1 MDDLQA
7 ILRVKQG
14 DVHGLETLIE
24 LYQEK
29 AVRVAYLVTRDGPL
43 AEDVVQEAYL
53 RFFHCA
59 RRFDTSRPFAPYF
72 FRSVVNAALDAAQKE
87 WKKLPLDADCD
98 DAGLDELL
106 AQAVSVEA
114 QVDSLQL
121 KESMQAALSR
131 LSPRQR
137 AVIVRRYYL
146 EMSEA
151 EMAEDLEI
159 APGTVKW
166 LLNAART
173 RLRAL
178 LGTERSL

>member
-14 DVHGLETLIE
+14 DLHGLETLIARH
-24 LYQEK
+24 QVK
-29 AVRVAYLVTRDGPL
+29 AVRIAYLVTRDVPL
-43 AEDVVQEAYL
+43 AEDVVQEAFL
-53 RFFHCA
+53 RFFRRA
-59 RRFDTSRPFAPYF
+59 RSFDASRPFAPYF
-72 FRSVVNAALDAAQKE
+72 FRMVVNAALDATQKE
-87 WKKLPLDADCD
+87 WKKVPLDAGCD
-98 DAGLDELL
+98 DAGLDDLL
-106 AQAVSVEA
+106 AHAVSVEA
-114 QVDSLQL
+114 QVDSHQL
-121 KESMQAALSR
+121 RESLQAALSR